1 MASAPEPGTTVARD
15 ISAPVSPKISS
26 LMWGLWARKSEDT
39 QRSQTTVTEREG
51 LQIFDLAYERVSET
65 IVYEPR
71 FVDGV
76 GLERDLAA
84 VADQGLSS
92 NR

>member
-1 MASAPEPGTTVARD
+1 
-15 ISAPVSPKISS
+15 
-26 LMWGLWARKSEDT
+26 MWVHRARKSEDT
-39 QRSQTTVTEREG
+39 QPSQTVTTREDP
-51 LQIFDLAYERVSET
+51 QISVLTDEGVTGT
-65 IVYEPR
+65 IVYEPW

>member
-1 MASAPEPGTTVARD
+1 
-15 ISAPVSPKISS
+15 
-26 LMWGLWARKSEDT
+26 MWGLWARKSEDT

-71 FVDGV
+71 FVDDV